1 MWTSP
6 PCFNFQI
13 LPTKTDTVMNQ
24 MPHRSRK
31 TLARRFAPLCL
42 LLALLAGPVNEA
54 VAQRVTSPTG
64 RRVLSYVPP
73 DELVSFLPTTGFD
86 DFVRLVN
93 PIFLRVTGKA
103 VVDPMDRSDAIGVS
117 LNGVH
122 FIDAFELVLDRA
134 GLDFRE
140 SERYFVIQEAAAQAI
155 TTDALA
161 LGDPMGQGFM
171 NAAASAD
178 LPATADSREIRID
191 AIIFELN
198 TNRLREAG
206 TNWATLFGEAT
217 SGGSGGSGGGGGG
230 STGGESAVEIP
241 RFSINGESFFDAID
255 GFITT
260 STDQV
265 DMSVLLKLF
274 RWFETQGYGETIA
287 SPSVSVQSGEQGR
300 MQSGSDIPVN
310 LQDFQGNTITQF
322 ISTGIIIDVTP
333 TLINDPSAG
342 LDGEAVEF
350 VHMTIKVEK
359 SAGRPS
365 EAGITIDKSD
375 VNTQVLLL
383 DGEQTVIG
391 GLYSTEEATFRK
403 GIPILRDIPLLK
415 YLFSYNTRSVLQ
427 KELVVVLQASVVDS
441 LPTRAG
447 TPLRQNLYQQER
459 ESLRE
464 RLNRFRPE
472 AGDHYDT
479 IGPDADPDRDTY
491 NLPQQN
497 N

>member
-1 MWTSP
+1 
-6 PCFNFQI
+6 
-13 LPTKTDTVMNQ
+13 MNQ
-24 MPHRSRK
+24 LTHRPRKARLSRL
-31 TLARRFAPLCL
+31 TPLCL
-42 LLALLAGPVNEA
+42 LIALLASPVHEA
-54 VAQRVTSPTG
+54 VAQRVANPVG

-73 DELVSFLPTTGFD
+73 DELVSFLPTTQFNE
-86 DFVRLVN
+86 FVRLMN
-93 PIFLRVTGKA
+93 PVFLRVTGKA
-103 VVDPMDRSDAIGVS
+103 VVDPMDRADAIGVS

-134 GLDFRE
+134 GLNFRE
-140 SERYFVIQEAAAQAI
+140 SERYFVIEERGARAQ

-161 LGDPMGQGFM
+161 LGDPMGPGFM
-171 NAAASAD
+171 GASAD
-178 LPATADSREIRID
+178 LPATAASREIRID

-198 TNRLREAG
+198 ANRFRETG

-217 SGGSGGSGGGGGG
+217 SSTGGGGG
-230 STGGESAVEIP
+230 TPDESAAEIP
-241 RFSINGESFFDAID
+241 RFSVNGESFFDAID

-260 STDQV
+260 STDQI
-265 DMSVLLKLF
+265 DMSVLLRLF

-300 MQSGSDIPVN
+300 MQSGTDIPVN
-310 LQDFQGNTITQF
+310 LQDFQGNTITQY

-333 TLINDPSAG
+333 TLISDPMG
-342 LDGEAVEF
+342 GVDGSEIQF
-350 VHMTIKVEK
+350 VHMDIKVEK
-359 SAGRPS
+359 SAGRPTA
-365 EAGITIDKSD
+365 AGISIDKSD

-391 GLYSTEEATFRK
+391 GLYSTDESTFRK

-441 LPTRAG
+441 LPTRSG
-447 TPLRQNLYQQER
+447 QPMRENLYQEER
-459 ESLRE
+459 NTLRE
-464 RLNRFRPE
+464 RLDRFRPQ
-472 AGDHYDT
+472 AGEHYDT
-479 IGPDADPDRDTY
+479 ITPDADRDTY
-491 NLPQQN
+491 DLPQQN

>member
-1 MWTSP
+1 
-6 PCFNFQI
+6 
-13 LPTKTDTVMNQ
+13 MNQ
-24 MPHRSRK
+24 MTHRSRK
-31 TLARRFAPLCL
+31 VLLRRLTPLCL
-42 LLALLAGPVNEA
+42 LLALLAGPASEA

-64 RRVLSYVPP
+64 RRVLSYVPQ
-73 DELVSFLPTTGFD
+73 DELVSFLPTTQFN
-86 DFVRLVN
+86 DFVRLIN
-93 PIFLRVTGKA
+93 PVFLRVTGKA
-103 VVDPMDRSDAIGVS
+103 LVDPMDRTDPIGVS

-122 FIDAFELVLDRA
+122 FIDAFELVLDRS

-140 SERYFVIQEAAAQAI
+140 SERYFVIQEQAAQAI
-155 TTDALA
+155 TTDAA
-161 LGDPMGQGFM
+161 AMGDGFGLGGRNDGPGI
-171 NAAASAD
+171 D

-198 TNRLREAG
+198 ANRLRETG
-206 TNWATLFGEAT
+206 TNWSTLFSEA
-217 SGGSGGSGGGGGG
+217 SASGGGG
-230 STGGESAVEIP
+230 STGGSTGGSGTGSTAVVRP
-241 RFSINGESFFDAID
+241 RFSVNGESFFDAID

-265 DMSVLLKLF
+265 DISVLLDLF
-274 RWFETQGYGETIA
+274 RWFEVNGYGETVA

-333 TLINDPSAG
+333 TLISDPAAG
-342 LDGEAVEF
+342 ENGQPIEF
-350 VHMTIKVEK
+350 VHMNIKVEK
-359 SAGRPS
+359 SAGRPTA
-365 EAGITIDKSD
+365 AGITIDKSD

-391 GLYSTEEATFRK
+391 GLYSTEESTTRK

-415 YLFSYNTRSVLQ
+415 YLFSYSTRSVLQ

-447 TPLRQNLYQQER
+447 QPLRQNLYQRER
-459 ESLRE
+459 ETLRE
-464 RLNRFRPE
+464 RLNQFRPN
-472 AGDHYDT
+472 AGEHYNT
-479 IGPDADPDRDTY
+479 ITPDVERDADRDAY
-491 NLPQQN
+491 NLPPQQN

>member
-1 MWTSP
+1 
-6 PCFNFQI
+6 
-13 LPTKTDTVMNQ
+13 MNQ
-24 MPHRSRK
+24 LTHRSRK
-31 TLARRFAPLCL
+31 ARTSRLTPLCL
-42 LLALLAGPVNEA
+42 LLVLLAGPAHEA
-54 VAQRVTSPTG
+54 LAQRVTSPTG
-64 RRVLSYVPP
+64 RRVLSYIPQ
-73 DELVSFLPTTGFD
+73 DELVSFLPTTQFN
-86 DFVRLVN
+86 DFIRLSN
-93 PIFLRVTGKA
+93 PVFLRVTGKA
-103 VVDPMDRSDAIGVS
+103 LVDPMDRTDPIGVS

-140 SERYFVIQEAAAQAI
+140 SERYFVIQEQAAQAI
-155 TTDALA
+155 TTDAA
-161 LGDPMGQGFM
+161 AMGDGFGLGRMTDGPEV
-171 NAAASAD
+171 D

-198 TNRLREAG
+198 TNRLRETG
-206 TNWATLFGEAT
+206 TNWASLFGEASASSS
-217 SGGSGGSGGGGGG
+217 SGGSSGG
-230 STGGESAVEIP
+230 STGGSGDSAVEVP
-241 RFSINGESFFDAID
+241 RFSVNGESFFDAID
-255 GFITT
+255 GFIST
-260 STDQV
+260 STDEV
-265 DMSVLLKLF
+265 DISVLLKLF
-274 RWFETQGYGETIA
+274 RWFEVNGYGETVA

-333 TLINDPSAG
+333 TLINDPSAAET
-342 LDGEAVEF
+342 GEAVEF
-350 VHMTIKVEK
+350 VHLNIKVEK

-391 GLYSTEEATFRK
+391 GLYSTEESTTRK

-415 YLFSYNTRSVLQ
+415 YLFSYSTRSVLQ

-447 TPLRQNLYQQER
+447 MPIRQNLYQDER

-464 RLNRFRPE
+464 RLNQFRPD
-472 AGDHYDT
+472 AGARYDT
-479 IGPDADPDRDTY
+479 ITPDMEREADRDAY
-491 NLPQQN
+491 NLPPQQN
-497 N
+497 Q